1 MIQGELGIVDL
12 SYLFRSACAQFEFR
26 IYLRI
31 AVALSVFQL
40 IASSVY
46 PQSSVKSGSPTFILS
61 QRTPISQPIEFSD
74 TTHQAETGAVLI
86 TFQIRSELPDTSSWI
101 LAPGS
106 WDRAIIKIKR
116 EDQTEIEYL
125 SGHYVPRSQKPAP
138 YWITYPEALYVR
150 NGTVNQVPLFIRGG
164 ETLTIEILAWHPS
177 RFPVYSKIQ
186 ILPSF
191 YTTFREDLPLLFLQL
206 VFLGIILALVLYH
219 GMQYFIVRDS
229 SYLFYGLYMLS
240 IAFHML
246 EYSGIISEVF
256 IPESPSLK
264 PYIKTLI
271 DLCLIVSYLQLF
283 RVFIDTKKKL
293 PDWDRKIVWLLRTF
307 YLILPLAWLWLALGG
322 NSFYLFLTMPGLS
335 IFPVAIILVMTRLIL
350 CIGGKPGRYFMAG
363 TAWIIVGT
371 LLNLILTASGLI
383 DREHLGGFS
392 RIHFLQV
399 GAIMELMLFAVGI
412 GHKIRLNELA
422 KQKATEVNQL
432 QARFIANLS
441 HEFRSPLTM
450 IMGPAEDLLSQQLP
464 DQVRSAVKLI
474 QQNAHRLLGQ
484 VNELLNLV
492 KLESGGVLLQAEAV
506 DMIQFLVI
514 QTASF
519 ESMARSKEIQL
530 SFDSKLKSATAWI
543 DPEKFEKIID
553 NLISNAIKFT
563 PTSGKVIVSLIEK
576 EEKIQITVADSGPGI
591 SAADLPFI
599 FDRFY
604 QVESLQEGKP
614 AGTGIGLAFTKE
626 LIALHHAQIQVKSE
640 EGLGTQ
646 FIILLKKGKAHLSP
660 QEIRSITALPGK
672 EDSSLIPT
680 PVPHHVIS
688 SDELP
693 EPHEGPEDESLPL
706 VLVVEDNPD
715 LRAYIRKTLSKHF
728 RVAVASDGVAGWE
741 KANELHP
748 DLIVSDIMM
757 PKMDGNELCARLKAD
772 PATNYIPVILL
783 TARAEMESRLK
794 GLATGADDYII
805 KPFYARELQL
815 RSMNLIEQRK
825 RLRIAY
831 SNWVML
837 PDAPLPESP
846 KQEHAFVIH
855 VKEVLERQHGDAD
868 FSVGQFAD
876 EMAMSRKNLL
886 RKTKTLMNTSPSDLI
901 RNFRLEQAARLLQHH
916 EGAIADVAYR
926 VGFNNLSYFSK
937 VFRETYG
944 QSPSLFVENF
954 NNK

>member
-1 MIQGELGIVDL
+1 MTQGELGIVD
-12 SYLFRSACAQFEFR
+12 SCYLFRSERARFNVR
-26 IYLRI
+26 IHLRI
-31 AVALSVFQL
+31 VVLLSVLLLSIHFLYPQGPTESAPPAFVLDQRASFSQL
-40 IASSVY
+40 IQFLDTSHN
-46 PQSSVKSGSPTFILS
+46 PQ
-61 QRTPISQPIEFSD
+61 
-74 TTHQAETGAVLI
+74 TGAILI
-86 TFQIRSELPDTSSWI
+86 QFQIRSELSDTSSWI

-106 WDRAIIKIKR
+106 WDRAVIKVTGG
-116 EDQTEIEYL
+116 DQVETTYL
-125 SGHYVPRSQKPAP
+125 TGHYVPKSKKPAP

-150 NGTVNQVPLFIRGG
+150 NGTANQIPLFLQAG
-164 ETLTIEILAWHPS
+164 ETLDIEIMAWQPS
-177 RFPVYSKIQ
+177 HFPVYSEIQ
-186 ILPSF
+186 ILPPFHS
-191 YTTFREDLPLLFLQL
+191 TFREDLPLLFLQL

-246 EYSGIISEVF
+246 EYSGIVSEVF
-256 IPESPSLK
+256 IPESPYLK

-293 PDWDRKIVWLLRTF
+293 PDWDRKIVWLLRAF
-307 YLILPLAWLWLALGG
+307 YAILPLAWLWLALGG

-335 IFPVAIILVMTRLIL
+335 IFPVVIILVMTRLIL
-350 CIGGKPGRYFMAG
+350 RIGGKPGRYFMAG

-371 LLNLILTASGLI
+371 LLNLILTASGVI
-383 DREHLGGFS
+383 DREHLGEFS

-422 KQKATEVNQL
+422 KQKANEVNQL

-464 DQVRSAVKLI
+464 DQVRSAVRLI

-492 KLESGGVLLQAEAV
+492 KLESGGILLQAEAV
-506 DMIQFLVI
+506 DLVQLLVV
-514 QTASF
+514 QTAAF
-519 ESMARSKEIQL
+519 ESMARAKEIRL
-530 SFDSKLKSATAWI
+530 SFNSELKSATAWI
-543 DPEKFEKIID
+543 DSEKFEKIIA

-563 PTSGKVIVSLIEK
+563 PNSGKVVISLTEK
-576 EEKIQITVADSGPGI
+576 EEQIQITVSDSGPGI
-591 SAADLPFI
+591 SSADLPFI

-614 AGTGIGLAFTKE
+614 AGTGIGLAFSKE
-626 LIALHHAQIQVKSE
+626 LVALHHAQIQVKSK

-660 QEIRSITALPGK
+660 QEIRSITPLPKK
-672 EDSSLIPT
+672 EDLSLIPT
-680 PVPHHVIS
+680 QPPHS
-688 SDELP
+688 PNSFDQSP
-693 EPHEGPEDESLPL
+693 ESPPPMEDESLPQ

-715 LRAYIRKTLSKHF
+715 LRAYIRDTLRKHF
-728 RVAVASDGVAGWE
+728 RVAVANDGLAGWK

-757 PKMDGNELCARLKAD
+757 PKMDGNELCARLKSD
-772 PATNYIPVILL
+772 PGTNYIPVILL

-794 GLATGADDYII
+794 GLETGADDYII

-815 RSMNLIEQRK
+815 RSINLIEQRK

-837 PDAPLPESP
+837 PNAPLPESP
-846 KQEHAFVIH
+846 KQEHAFVIQ
-855 VKEVLERQHGDAD
+855 VKEILERQHGDAD

-886 RKTKTLMNTSPSDLI
+886 RKTKTMMNTSPSDLI
-901 RNFRLEQAARLLQHH
+901 RNFRLEQAARLLQEH
-916 EGAIADVAYR
+916 EGAIADVAYQ
-926 VGFNNLSYFSK
+926 VGYNNLSYFSK

-944 QSPSLFVENF
+944 QSPSHFVENF
-954 NNK
+954 KQK

>member
-1 MIQGELGIVDL
+1 MTKGELGIVEL
-12 SYLFRSACAQFEFR
+12 SYFFRSACVRFEVR
-26 IYLRI
+26 IHLRI
-31 AVALSVFQL
+31 AVVLSVLLLSIHFL
-40 IASSVY
+40 Y
-46 PQSSVKSGSPTFILS
+46 PQGTTESPLPTFVLT

-116 EDQTEIEYL
+116 EDQTETEYL

-150 NGTVNQVPLFIRGG
+150 NGTVNQVPLFINSG
-164 ETLTIEILAWHPS
+164 ETLDIEIMAWQPS
-177 RFPVYSKIQ
+177 HFPVYSEIQ
-186 ILPSF
+186 ILPPFHS
-191 YTTFREDLPLLFLQL
+191 TFREDLPLLFLQL

-246 EYSGIISEVF
+246 EYSGIVSEVF

-293 PDWDRKIVWLLRTF
+293 PDWDRKIVWLLRAF
-307 YLILPLAWLWLALGG
+307 YGILPLAWLWLALGG

-335 IFPVAIILVMTRLIL
+335 IFPIIIILVMTRLIL
-350 CIGGKPGRYFMAG
+350 RIGGKPGRYFMAG

-383 DREHLGGFS
+383 NREHLGEFS

-412 GHKIRLNELA
+412 AHKIRLNELA

-464 DQVRSAVKLI
+464 DQVRSAVRLI
-474 QQNAHRLLGQ
+474 QHNAHRLLGQ

-506 DMIQFLVI
+506 DMVQLLVV

-519 ESMARSKEIQL
+519 ESMARAKDIQL
-530 SFDSKLKSATAWI
+530 FFDSELKSATAWI

-563 PTSGKVIVSLIEK
+563 PTSGKVVISMTEK
-576 EEKIQITVADSGPGI
+576 GEQIQITVSDSGPGI

-614 AGTGIGLAFTKE
+614 AGTGIGLAFSKE
-626 LIALHHAQIQVKSE
+626 LVALHHAQIQVKSE
-640 EGLGTQ
+640 EGKETQ
-646 FIILLKKGKAHLSP
+646 FVILLKKGNTHLSP
-660 QEIRSITALPGK
+660 QEIRSIPAAEK
-672 EDSSLIPT
+672 EDLALISTQTPQPSSSFDKFAET
-680 PVPHHVIS
+680 
-688 SDELP
+688 P
-693 EPHEGPEDESLPL
+693 EPMEDKSLPL

-715 LRAYIRKTLSKHF
+715 LRAYIRNTLRKHF
-728 RVAVASDGVAGWE
+728 RVVVANDGVAGWE
-741 KANELHP
+741 KAKKLHP

-757 PKMDGNELCARLKAD
+757 PKMDGNELCAQLKSD
-772 PATNYIPVILL
+772 PGTNYIPVILL

-815 RSMNLIEQRK
+815 RSINLIEQRK

-846 KQEHAFVIH
+846 KQEHAFVIQ
-855 VKEVLERQHGDAD
+855 VKGILEKQHGDPS
-868 FSVGQFAD
+868 FSVEQFAN

-916 EGAIADVAYR
+916 EGAIADVAYQA
-926 VGFNNLSYFSK
+926 GFNNLSYFSK

-944 QSPSLFVENF
+944 QPPSHFAENF
-954 NNK
+954 KKK